1 MGKDKNQERPGLNT
15 PQVIDQEIHLV
26 RNTCSGPSFDG
37 DVSFKL
43 KKKSDR
49 VEDNQDD
56 PPQNKMKDS
65 GNLLVNP
72 DSISKMMSQIYMTL
86 TQSKKEVNEIT
97 TLLQQVSQEQDWV
110 DPIDKVLVEAV
121 YGMLI

>member
-15 PQVIDQEIHLV
+15 LQLIDQETHLV
-26 RNTCSGPSFDG
+26 RNTCSGPGFDG
-37 DVSFKL
+37 DVFFKL

-56 PPQNKMKDS
+56 PPQNKMKNS

-72 DSISKMMSQIYMTL
+72 DSISKMMIQIYMTL

-97 TLLQQVSQEQDWV
+97 TLLQQISQEQDWV
-110 DPIDKVLVEAV
+110 DPIEKVLAEAV